1 MKSQITVE
9 NSKHQIP
16 NHKFEIQNL
25 KRFWSFGHC
34 ILEFIC
40 NLYFVIWNFK
50 RFGNWNLFGILDLNF
65 GISRIGHWY
74 LFVICILLF
83 GIFGVKDASA
93 AVSNLGL
100 VGYWSMNE
108 GTGTVAGDFSGNK
121 NTATFANLSI
131 DEFDSTE
138 SWTETQ
144 MTGSV
149 SGGAYQGAITNVSDP
164 HMDKTI
170 TTFDEGSRYLEIRYK
185 NYSSGPTSIR
195 VYYRDGA
202 DCTVDSET
210 CAQSFSVL
218 TDTNW
223 NILQA
228 EITDPEW
235 TDNDG
240 NITQLRFDF
249 DSASVTGTIQLD
261 YIRFVNRGWKDGK
274 RGKAIDF
281 GGGYLTLNA
290 SIVDSSDSTFTYAFW
305 FNSNVAMGG
314 TPFSEATTGINGCST
329 TNGVFSGLAA
339 SSIEIAA
346 GTNGVSVH
354 EHDAAHAPT
363 VASYQATLNG
373 WHHVVVVS
381 ISTTDMR
388 LYVDGVQRDTALN
401 TAKTRVL
408 NATGLA
414 FVSACDPDRFFNG
427 LLDEMRIYNRALS
440 AAEVQ
445 ALYKSGAQKFTAP
458 PTNLGLVGYWSMNEG
473 AGTVA
478 GDGSG
483 NGNRGI
489 LTNGPTWVDGKRG
502 KAINFD
508 GGDDYVDASLVSS
521 KTNNFSFAFWL
532 KVEVTSDTRGTVFFN
547 GSGTNGYGF
556 VAGSTDG
563 GNTAT
568 FFFLAQS
575 IYWLNTSVGWTPN
588 AWQHIVGT
596 LDASNVWRLYRNG
609 NLVFTSV
616 AQSALNTPTIRTTL
630 GAESSGG
637 SSIAHSL
644 DEVRVYNRAL
654 SAAEIQALY
663 NSGAQKFTAPPTN
676 LGLVGYW
683 SMNEG
688 TGTVAGD
695 GSGNGNR
702 GTLTGGPTWVDGK
715 RGKALS
721 FDGG

>member
-458 PTNLGLVGYWSMNEG
+458 SSNLGLVGYWSMNEG
-473 AGTVA
+473 TGTRA
-478 GDGSG
+478 GDASG
-483 NGNRGI
+483 KGNNGI

-502 KAINFD
+502 KALNFD
-508 GGDDYVDASLVSS
+508 GGNDYADFGSGVQDLGNGTTGGRPYTISEWVYPF
-521 KTNNFSFAFWL
+521 N
-532 KVEVTSDTRGTVFFN
+532 VTSSGACGYFFN
-547 GSGTNGYGF
+547 QQNSANTAAVVIMLQRCSSVFPGYDSSMLDLVAHTDDGANGAVRRTSVTGTLKANQWQFITATY
-556 VAGSTDG
+556 DG
-563 GNTAT
+563 GTA
-568 FFFLAQS
+568 
-575 IYWLNTSVGWTPN
+575 
-588 AWQHIVGT
+588 GT
-596 LDASNVWRLYRNG
+596 GIRLYVNG
-609 NLVFTSV
+609 VETSY
-616 AQSALNTPTIRTTL
+616 SNTTDHLGTYNAAGGKTIIGGRTFDTARQYNGL
-630 GAESSGG
+630 
-637 SSIAHSL
+637 I
-644 DEVRVYNRAL
+644 DDVRIYNRAL
-654 SAAEIQALY
+654 SASEIQTLY
-663 NSGAQKFTAPPTN
+663 
-676 LGLVGYW
+676 
-683 SMNEG
+683 
-688 TGTVAGD
+688 
-695 GSGNGNR
+695 
-702 GTLTGGPTWVDGK
+702 
-715 RGKALS
+715 
-721 FDGG
+721 